1 MHLGVRRE
9 PGVSE
14 TGFLACPKFGECGTR
29 AIYGPRCQRG
39 AGMVTQ
45 SSYPLLLGMILPGWG
60 RT

>member
-14 TGFLACPKFGECGTR
+14 TGLLACPKFGECGTR

-39 AGMVTQ
+39 AGTVTQ
-45 SSYPLLLGMILPGWG
+45 LSPAAPQNDSARVG
-60 RT
+60 